1 MMGAHPTVRPEVVR
15 LFNEGMA
22 YDKIAKAVGIPRE
35 HVRQH
40 VFMARSLG
48 EIPEDHDRLARR
60 WGAKREEVYQHLLE
74 GKTPQQ
80 IADSMGISK
89 HAVHHHIRSM
99 RANPQGRDKSVLRYR
114 QPKSL
119 LYIASKAV
127 EATGKRKGRMNEFF
141 QGLVDQRTV
150 MRLCHE
156 TPRGMTVME
165 YAAKLVVD
173 VYAEDE

>member
-1 MMGAHPTVRPEVVR
+1 MGAHPTVRPEVVR
-15 LFNEGMA
+15 FFNEGVS

-35 HVRQH
+35 HVRQY
-40 VFMARSLG
+40 VYIARSLG
-48 EIPEDHDRLARR
+48 EIPEGHDRFARR

-80 IADSMGISK
+80 ISDYMGISK

-99 RANPQGRDKSVLRYR
+99 RANPQDRDSSVLRYR
-114 QPKSL
+114 LPKSL
-119 LYIASKAV
+119 LHIASKAV
-127 EATGKRKGRMNEFF
+127 EATGKKKGSMSEFF
-141 QGLVDQRTV
+141 QGLVDQRIV

-165 YAAKLVVD
+165 YAAKMVVD
-173 VYAEDE
+173 AFADDE

>member
-1 MMGAHPTVRPEVVR
+1 MGAHPTVRPEVVR
-15 LFNEGMA
+15 LFNEGLS
-22 YDKIAKAVGIPRE
+22 YENIAKAVGIPRE

-48 EIPEDHDRLARR
+48 EIAGDHQRLRHKY
-60 WGAKREEVYQHLLE
+60 GEKREAVYQHLLE

-80 IADSMGISK
+80 ISDSMGISK

-99 RANPQGRDKSVLRYR
+99 RANPRDRDRSVLRYR

-127 EATGKRKGRMNEFF
+127 EATGKQKGRMNEFF

-173 VYAEDE
+173 AFAEDNQ

>member
-1 MMGAHPTVRPEVVR
+1 MGAHPTVRPEVVR
-15 LFNEGMA
+15 LFNEGVS
-22 YDKIAKAVGIPRE
+22 YDKIAKVVGVPRE

-99 RANPQGRDKSVLRYR
+99 RANPKDRDKSVLRYR

-119 LYIASKAV
+119 PYIASKAV
-127 EATGKRKGRMNEFF
+127 EATGKRKGSMNEFF

-150 MRLCHE
+150 VRLCHE

>member
-1 MMGAHPTVRPEVVR
+1 MGAHPTVRPEVVR
-15 LFNEGMA
+15 LFNEGVS

-40 VFMARSLG
+40 VYMARSLG
-48 EIPEDHDRLARR
+48 EIAEDHQRLRHR
-60 WGAKREEVYQHLLE
+60 YGEKREAVYQHLLE
-74 GKTPQQ
+74 GKSPQQ
-80 IADSMGISK
+80 ISDSMGISK

-99 RANPQGRDKSVLRYR
+99 RANPKDRDRSVLSYR

-150 MRLCHE
+150 VRLCNE
-156 TPRGMTVME
+156 TPSGMTVME
-165 YAAKLVVD
+165 YAAKMVVD
-173 VYAEDE
+173 AYAEGD

>member
-1 MMGAHPTVRPEVVR
+1 MGLHPTVRLEVVR
-15 LFNEGMA
+15 LFNEGVS
-22 YDKIAKAVGIPRE
+22 YDKIAKAVGVPRE

-48 EIPEDHDRLARR
+48 EIPEDHGRLAWR

-74 GKTPQQ
+74 SKTPQQ
-80 IADSMGISK
+80 ISDSMGISK

-99 RANPQGRDKSVLRYR
+99 RANPQDRDRSVLRYR

-127 EATGKRKGRMNEFF
+127 EATGKQKGRMNEFF

-173 VYAEDE
+173 VFAEDE